1 MTTADAP
8 RSSVSDATTFAG
20 FTAREGLLFAGLLA
34 LFALVFLTQG
44 STYALRMTVEA
55 VCYAVIALGLSIQW
69 GGAGLFNVGIMG
81 FIAAGA
87 FGSLLISFPVN
98 VRFWEGS
105 GPGLLGLVLLY
116 SVLAVA
122 AVWAAVRSRAV
133 LGKRLSQFLVV
144 LALAIGLFIVSGA
157 MDVAART
164 IESEAGFMGGLG
176 LPVVLGWAF
185 AGLVAGLIAW
195 VVGKI
200 CLGLRADYLAIAT
213 LGIAQI
219 IKTFLKNADWLTNGT
234 LTVSPLDW
242 PVPDPRQVGFSE
254 ARAYYLVV
262 SAVAVVL
269 TFLLLQRALQSPW
282 GRMMRAIRDNEDAAA
297 SMGKDVNGRRLEI
310 FILGCVLM
318 GIGGAVLIHFN
329 TIFDPSGFLDLNH
342 TFLIW
347 VMVIL
352 GGAGNNRGAIF
363 GALFVYVL
371 WTMAEPLTLVLFGWI
386 EDIGRDAFGWTAPP
400 DFAARALAMRVF
412 VIGLT
417 ITLVLRYAPR
427 GVMPERFAADRD

>member
-1 MTTADAP
+1 MSEAA
-8 RSSVSDATTFAG
+8 RASVSSERTILG
-20 FTAREGLLFAGLLA
+20 FTAREGTLFAALGTLL
-34 LFALVFLTQG
+34 ALVFLTQG
-44 STYALRMTVEA
+44 QTYALRMTVEA
-55 VCYAVIALGLSIQW
+55 FCYALIALGLSIQW
-69 GGAGLFNVGIMG
+69 GTAGLFNVGVMG

-87 FGSLLISFPVN
+87 FASLLVSFPVN
-98 VRFWEGS
+98 ARFWEGS
-105 GPGLLGLVLLY
+105 GPALLGWVLLY
-116 SVLAVA
+116 GLLATALVWLA
-122 AVWAAVRSRAV
+122 ARSRRHVGRA
-133 LGKRLSQFLVV
+133 LSAFLVT
-144 LALAIGLFIVSGA
+144 LALAVGLFLVSGA
-157 MDVAART
+157 LDTAAKA
-164 IESEAGFMGGLG
+164 IESEAGFVGGLG

-234 LTVSPLDW
+234 LTVSPLEW
-242 PVPDPRQVGFSE
+242 PVPDARAVGFDT
-254 ARAYYLVV
+254 ARLYYLVV
-262 SAVAVVL
+262 SAALVVIV
-269 TFLLLQRALQSPW
+269 FLLLQRAFHSPW
-282 GRMMRAIRDNEDAAA
+282 GRMMRAVRDNEDAAA

-342 TFLIW
+342 TFLVW

-352 GGAGNNRGAIF
+352 GGAGNNRGAVF
-363 GALFVYVL
+363 GAIFVYIL
-371 WTMAEPLTLVLFGWI
+371 WTMAEPLTLALFGAI
-386 EDIGRDAFGWTAPP
+386 RDYGAAWFGWQAPA
-400 DFAARALAMRVF
+400 DLDSRALAMRVF

-417 ITLVLRYAPR
+417 ITLVLRYAPK
-427 GVMPERFAADRD
+427 GAMPERFARDED

>member
-1 MTTADAP
+1 MTTADAA
-8 RSSVSDATTFAG
+8 RSSVSSEPTFAG
-20 FTAREGLLFAGLLA
+20 FTLREGLLFAGLVVL
-34 LFALVFLTQG
+34 LALVFATQG
-44 STYALRMTVEA
+44 ATYALRMVVEA
-55 VCYAVIALGLSIQW
+55 TCYAVIALGLSIQW

-81 FIAAGA
+81 FVAAGA
-87 FGSLLISFPVN
+87 FGSLLVSYPVN
-98 VRFWEGS
+98 ARFWDGS
-105 GPGLLGLVLLY
+105 GPWLVAQVLLY
-116 SVLAVA
+116 AGLAIAALWALRRYRDRIGRTLASFLTVLTLAV
-122 AVWAAVRSRAV
+122 
-133 LGKRLSQFLVV
+133 
-144 LALAIGLFIVSGA
+144 GLFVVSGA
-157 MDVAART
+157 MDVAATT

-195 VVGKI
+195 GVGKV

-234 LTVSPLDW
+234 LTVSPLAW
-242 PVPDPRQVGFSE
+242 PVPDPRAVGFE
-254 ARAYYLVV
+254 TARLYYLIV
-262 SAVAVVL
+262 SAVLVVL
-269 TFLLLQRALQSPW
+269 VFLLLQRALQSPW

-297 SMGKDVNGRRLEI
+297 SLGKDVTGRRLEI
-310 FILGCVLM
+310 FIFGCVLM
-318 GIGGAVLIHFN
+318 GVGGAALIHFN

-352 GGAGNNRGAIF
+352 GGAGNNRGAVF

-371 WTMAEPLTLVLFGWI
+371 WTMAEPLTLGLFDWI
-386 EDIGRDAFGWTAPP
+386 EDVGRSYGWQPP
-400 DFAARALAMRVF
+400 ADLQSRALAMRVF

-427 GVMPERFAADRD
+427 GVMPERFARDVD

>member
-1 MTTADAP
+1 MTAAEAP
-8 RSSVSDATTFAG
+8 RASTSSERTLLG
-20 FTAREGLLFAGLLA
+20 FTAREGLLFAGLAVL
-34 LFALVFLTQG
+34 LALVFATQG
-44 STYALRMTVEA
+44 QSYALRMVVEA
-55 VCYAVIALGLSIQW
+55 TCYAVIALGLSIQW

-87 FGSLLISFPVN
+87 FASLFVSYPVN
-98 VRFWEGS
+98 PAFWSGS
-105 GPGLLGLVLLY
+105 GPWLLAQVLFFAGLTVF
-116 SVLAVA
+116 
-122 AVWAAVRSRAV
+122 AVWALRRYR
-133 LGKRLSQFLVV
+133 GTIGERLSLFLTV
-144 LALAIGLFIVSGA
+144 LTLATGLFVVSGA
-157 MDVAART
+157 MDVAATT
-164 IESEAGFMGGLG
+164 IESEARFMGGLG

-195 VVGKI
+195 LVGKV

-234 LTVSPLDW
+234 LTVSPLAW
-242 PVPDPRQVGFSE
+242 PVPDPRAVGFDA
-254 ARAYYLVV
+254 ARSYYLIV
-262 SAVAVVL
+262 SAILVVIV
-269 TFLLLQRALQSPW
+269 FLLLQRALHSPW

-297 SMGKDVNGRRLEI
+297 SMGKDVTGRRLEI
-310 FILGCVLM
+310 FVFGCVLM

-352 GGAGNNRGAIF
+352 GGAGNNRGAVF
-363 GALFVYVL
+363 GALFVYIL

-386 EDIGRDAFGWTAPP
+386 EDVGRGWGWEPP
-400 DFAARALAMRVF
+400 ADLQSRALAMRVF

-427 GVMPERFAADRD
+427 GAMPERFARDEG

>member
-1 MTTADAP
+1 MSEAP
-8 RSSVSDATTFAG
+8 RASISNERTLLG
-20 FTAREGLLFAGLLA
+20 FTAREGAPFAGLATLLA
-34 LFALVFLTQG
+34 IVFLTQG
-44 STYALRMTVEA
+44 SAYALRMTVEA
-55 VCYAVIALGLSIQW
+55 TCYAVIALGLSIQW

-87 FGSLLISFPVN
+87 FGSLLVSFPVN
-98 VRFWEGS
+98 ERVWDGS
-105 GPGLLGLVLLY
+105 GPGLLGLTLLY
-116 SVLAVA
+116 GALAGLAV
-122 AVWAAVRSRAV
+122 WGAVRSKRW
-133 LGKRLSQFLVV
+133 LGRTLSLFLTV
-144 LALAIGLFIVSGA
+144 LAIAVGLFVVSGA

-195 VVGKI
+195 LVGKV

-234 LTVSPLDW
+234 LTVSPLAW
-242 PVPDPRQVGFSE
+242 PVPDPRAVGFDA
-254 ARAYYLVV
+254 ARLYYLIV
-262 SAVAVVL
+262 SAVLVVL
-269 TFLLLQRALQSPW
+269 VFLLLQRALHSPW

-310 FILGCVLM
+310 FIVGCVLM

-352 GGAGNNRGAIF
+352 GGAGNNRGAVF

-371 WTMAEPLTLVLFGWI
+371 WTMAEPLTLVLFDWI
-386 EDIGRDAFGWTAPP
+386 ETVGRDAFGWVPP
-400 DFAARALAMRVF
+400 ADLASRALAMRVF

-427 GVMPERFAADRD
+427 GVMPERFARDED

>member
-8 RSSVSDATTFAG
+8 RASISTERTFAG
-20 FTAREGLLFAGLLA
+20 FTLREALLFAGLAVL
-34 LFALVFLTQG
+34 LALVFATQG
-44 STYALRMTVEA
+44 SAYALRMVVEA
-55 VCYAVIALGLSIQW
+55 TCYAVIALGLSIQW

-87 FGSLLISFPVN
+87 FGSLLISYPVN
-98 VRFWEGS
+98 AQFWQGS
-105 GPGLLGLVLLY
+105 GPGALALVLLY
-116 SVLAVA
+116 GALATL
-122 AVWAAVRSRAV
+122 AVWAIGRFRAR
-133 LGKRLSQFLVV
+133 LGGTLASFLTVI
-144 LALAIGLFIVSGA
+144 ALAVGLFAVSGA
-157 MDVAART
+157 MDVAATT
-164 IESEAGFMGGLG
+164 IEREAGFIGGLG

-195 VVGKI
+195 GVGKV

-219 IKTFLKNADWLTNGT
+219 IKTFLVNADWLTNGT
-234 LTVSPLDW
+234 LTVSPLPW
-242 PVPDPRQVGFSE
+242 PVPGPREVGFDQ
-254 ARAYYLVV
+254 ARAYYLIV

-269 TFLLLQRALQSPW
+269 VFLLLQRALQSPW

-297 SMGKDVNGRRLEI
+297 SMGKDVDGRRLEV
-310 FILGCVLM
+310 FVFGCVLM
-318 GIGGAVLIHFN
+318 GVGGAVLIHFN
-329 TIFDPSGFLDLNH
+329 TIFSPAGFLDLNH

-352 GGAGNNRGAIF
+352 GGAGNNRGAVF

-371 WTMAEPLTLVLFGWI
+371 WTMAEPLTLGLFDTIREVGAGW
-386 EDIGRDAFGWTAPP
+386 GWEAPA
-400 DFAARALAMRVF
+400 DLDSRALAMRVF

-427 GVMPERFAADRD
+427 GVMPERFARDAD